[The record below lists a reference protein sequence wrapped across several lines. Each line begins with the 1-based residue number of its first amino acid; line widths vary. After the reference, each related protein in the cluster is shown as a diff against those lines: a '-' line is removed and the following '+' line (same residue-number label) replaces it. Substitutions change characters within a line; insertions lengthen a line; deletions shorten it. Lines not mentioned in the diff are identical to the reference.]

1 MKVKTKTCNLHKEIL
16 QNIKCPGS
24 VLECPIVQRLTFTE
38 IEAKSSTFLFL
49 NLSNVATVS
58 PLKKKKIQ
66 IKLKKN
72 LKQTKKSPEKTP
84 KE

>member
-1 MKVKTKTCNLHKEIL
+1 MKIKAKTCNLHKEIL

-24 VLECPIVQRLTFTE
+24 DLECPIVQRLTFTE

-58 PLKKKKIQ
+58 PLKKNQ
-66 IKLKKN
+66 IKLKK
-72 LKQTKKSPEKTP
+72 T
-84 KE
+84 